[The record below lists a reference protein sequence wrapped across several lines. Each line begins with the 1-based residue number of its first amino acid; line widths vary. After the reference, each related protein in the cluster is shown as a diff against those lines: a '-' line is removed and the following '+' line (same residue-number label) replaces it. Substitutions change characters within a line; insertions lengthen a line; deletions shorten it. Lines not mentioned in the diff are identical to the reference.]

1 MTDIDFEIG
10 RHAVE
15 IKLGEINFDLSFV
28 VSVDEFIDTLE
39 SCYDDE
45 DVSSSITKY
54 IINQAINKYEDEKV
68 FTTEGD
74 LERFKSQLMKVME

>member
-1 MTDIDFEIG
+1 MTDLDFEIG
-10 RHAVE
+10 RHDVE

-28 VSVDEFIDTLE
+28 VTLGEFIDTLE
-39 SCYDDE
+39 SCYDDD
-45 DVSSSITKY
+45 DVSGSITKY

-68 FTTEGD
+68 FSDEGD

>member
-1 MTDIDFEIG
+1 MTDLDFEIG
-10 RHAVE
+10 RHDVE

-28 VSVDEFIDTLE
+28 VTVDEFIDTLE

>member
-1 MTDIDFEIG
+1 MTDLDFEIG
-10 RHAVE
+10 RHTAE

-28 VSVDEFIDTLE
+28 VTLNQFIDTLE

-54 IINQAINKYEDEKV
+54 IIRQAIDKYNDDKV
-68 FTTEGD
+68 FTSEGD